1 MTMEEIKDLLR
12 ERLQELSKEELIDII
27 ADIASVYV
35 KSSVLSRMSSANCVQ
50 RCVNNVQTN
59 VQETENLN
67 EQKINDSLFSQ
78 PITSKYAELL
88 FDPSIDYEEYRE
100 FQRRGNEKL
109 AEEAAEMLRSI
120 EESRS
125 RLCDKN

>member
-1 MTMEEIKDLLR
+1 MAEIKDLLR

-27 ADIASVYV
+27 ADISSVYV
-35 KSSVLSRMSSANCVQ
+35 RASVFSRMSSANCIQ
-50 RCVNNVQTN
+50 QCVNNVQ
-59 VQETENLN
+59 TENLN
-67 EQKINDSLFSQ
+67 EQKVNDSLFSQ
-78 PITSKYAELL
+78 PIVSKYAELL

-125 RLCDKN
+125 RLCEKSKCNP

>member
-1 MTMEEIKDLLR
+1 MAEIKDSLR

-27 ADIASVYV
+27 ADIVSVYV
-35 KSSVLSRMSSANCVQ
+35 KASVLSRMSSANCVQ
-50 RCVNNVQTN
+50 QCVNHVQ
-59 VQETENLN
+59 TENLN

-88 FDPSIDYEEYRE
+88 FDPSIDYEGYRE
-100 FQRRGNEKL
+100 LQREGNEKL

-120 EESRS
+120 EESRNK
-125 RLCDKN
+125 LCEKIK

>member
-1 MTMEEIKDLLR
+1 MAEIKDLLR

-35 KSSVLSRMSSANCVQ
+35 RASVFSTMSGANCVQ
-50 RCVNNVQTN
+50 QCVNYVQ
-59 VQETENLN
+59 TENLN

-78 PITSKYAELL
+78 PIVSKYAELL

-109 AEEAAEMLRSI
+109 AEEGAEMFRSI
-120 EESRS
+120 EESRN

>member
-1 MTMEEIKDLLR
+1 MAEIKDLLR

-35 KSSVLSRMSSANCVQ
+35 RASVLGRMSGANCIQ
-50 RCVNNVQTN
+50 QCVNNVQ
-59 VQETENLN
+59 TENLN

-78 PITSKYAELL
+78 PIVSKYAELL

-109 AEEAAEMLRSI
+109 LEEAAEMLRSI
-120 EESRS
+120 EESRNK
-125 RLCDKN
+125 LCDKAK

>member
-1 MTMEEIKDLLR
+1 MAEIKGLLR

-27 ADIASVYV
+27 VDIASVYV
-35 KSSVLSRMSSANCVQ
+35 RASALGTMSGANCIQ
-50 RCVNNVQTN
+50 QCVNYVQ
-59 VQETENLN
+59 TENLN
-67 EQKINDSLFSQ
+67 EQKVNDSLFSQ
-78 PITSKYAELL
+78 PIVSKYAELL

-100 FQRRGNEKL
+100 LQRRGNEKL
-109 AEEAAEMLRSI
+109 AEEGAEMFRSI

>member
-1 MTMEEIKDLLR
+1 MAEIKDLLR

-35 KSSVLSRMSSANCVQ
+35 RASILGRMSGASCIQ
-50 RCVNNVQTN
+50 QCVNNVQTN
-59 VQETENLN
+59 VRKTENLN

-78 PITSKYAELL
+78 PIVSKYAELL

-109 AEEAAEMLRSI
+109 AEEGSKMFRSI
-120 EESRS
+120 EESRN
-125 RLCDKN
+125 RLCEKN